1 MKEPSKFYEQVGIAM
16 TCRSYTEYEK
26 MFVLNKED
34 LQQGVIL
41 DIAAGASSFTAAAKS
56 KGIKAYAVDPLYLK
70 SIPEMAEFGRNEIN
84 VSTEKLVNLTQT
96 FDWSYYGS
104 PELHR
109 ENRLRSLDVF
119 MEDYAKAD
127 AVETY
132 FPSALPELPFASN
145 TFSLVLCS
153 HFLFLYQEQ
162 FDYSFHINAVIEML
176 RVSRA
181 GGQIRMYPI
190 FDFKGAPY
198 PSLERLMNEIQ
209 EHGAIT
215 ELVPSELPF
224 IRGSTHYLKIQKQ

>member
-1 MKEPSKFYEQVGIAM
+1 MTEPSKFYEQVGIAM

-26 MFVLNKED
+26 MFVLKEED

-56 KGIKAYAVDPLYLK
+56 KGIKAFAADPLYLK

-84 VSTEKLVNLTQT
+84 VSTEKLANLTQT

-119 MEDYAKAD
+119 MEDYAKVD
-127 AVETY
+127 AVDTY
-132 FPSALPELPFASN
+132 LSSALPELPFASG

-162 FDYSFHINAVIEML
+162 FDYNFHINAVIEML
-176 RVSRA
+176 RLCQV
-181 GGQIRMYPI
+181 GGQIRIYPI
-190 FDFKGAPY
+190 FDFKGLPF
-198 PSLERLMNEIQ
+198 PNLEKLKSQIG
-209 EHGAIT
+209 EHGAIA
-215 ELVPSELPF
+215 ELAPSELPF
-224 IRGSTHYLKIQKQ
+224 IPGSTHYLKISKL

>member
-1 MKEPSKFYEQVGIAM
+1 MKEPSKFYEQVGVAM

-26 MFVLNKED
+26 MFVLKKED

-56 KGIKAYAVDPLYLK
+56 KGIKAFAVDPLYLK
-70 SIPEMAEFGRNEIN
+70 SIPEMAEFGRNEIAI
-84 VSTEKLVNLTQT
+84 STEKLANLTQN

-109 ENRLRSLDVF
+109 EHRLRSLDVF
-119 MEDYAKAD
+119 MEDYVKAD
-127 AVETY
+127 AVNTY
-132 FPSALPELPFASN
+132 FSSALPELPFAAG

-162 FDYSFHINAVIEML
+162 FDYTFHINAVIELL
-176 RVSRA
+176 RVCRA
-181 GGQIRMYPI
+181 GGQIRIYPI
-190 FDFKGAPY
+190 FNFKGSPY
-198 PSLERLMNEIQ
+198 PSLERLMSEMQ
-209 EHGAIT
+209 EHGAIS

-224 IRGSTHYLKIQKQ
+224 IPGSTHFLKIQKQ